1 MSAAAP
7 QAPALPTAMSAQQL
21 PVVDLHPFL
30 FGNAAERLAVA
41 QQIADAC
48 ENYGFFYLRRHG
60 VPSETIAG
68 GFAAARQIF
77 ERPLEERLACRVTTP
92 RQNRGYQPMFDTAA
106 GGGVSDFKES
116 FDMGFPLPHDDPDM
130 AAGLPFHAPNAWPD
144 LPDFQPQVHGLY
156 FALLH
161 CGRQVLRAMALALG
175 TDENFFVGHC
185 EKPTTNL
192 RLIHYPPQA
201 ADPEAGIGARAHA
214 DKGLITLLLNDTV
227 GGLHVLSSERQWI
240 VAPPDPQAIIVNV
253 GDLMT
258 RWTNGR
264 FRSAL
269 HRVVNATGH
278 ERFSIPQF
286 HHPSFHTVVDP
297 LALTPEAKPRFEPVV
312 AGEFVASGFKRDRKS
327 WAGAETSPA

>member
-1 MSAAAP
+1 MSAVMEP
-7 QAPALPTAMSAQQL
+7 QALPTAMSAQRL

-30 FGNAAERLAVA
+30 FGDAAERRAVA
-41 QQIADAC
+41 QQIASAC
-48 ENYGFFYLRRHG
+48 ETYGFFYLRRHG
-60 VPSETIAG
+60 VPSDTIAG

-77 ERPLEERLACRVTTP
+77 ERPLEERLACRVTRP

-106 GGGVSDFKES
+106 DGGQSDFKES
-116 FDMGFPLPHDDPDM
+116 FDMGYPLPADDADM
-130 AAGLPFHAPNAWPD
+130 AAGLPFHAPNAWPA
-144 LPDFQPQVHGLY
+144 LPDFRAQVEGLY

-161 CGRQVLRAMALALG
+161 CGRQVLRAMALGLG
-175 TDENFFVGHC
+175 ADENFFVGRC

-214 DKGLITLLLNDTV
+214 DKGLITLLLNDSV
-227 GGLHVLSSERQWI
+227 GGLHVLSNERQWI
-240 VAPPDPQAIIVNV
+240 VAPPDPQALIVNV

-269 HRVVNATGH
+269 HRVVNATGQ

-297 LALTPEAKPRFEPVV
+297 LALTPDAQPAFEPVV
-312 AGEFVASGFKRDRKS
+312 AGEFVAKGFSRDRKS
-327 WAGAETSPA
+327 WAA